1 MTFSGFFFL
10 VPKIVR
16 SSPLIFI
23 LGDITF
29 YFGDHSGVMLG
40 HLGFFFGELIFGGH
54 LKLQS
59 VKILRPFLSFPF
71 LSFPSSPLLPPKTTG

>member
-1 MTFSGFFFL
+1 M
-10 VPKIVR
+10 
-16 SSPLIFI
+16 I

-29 YFGDHSGVMLG
+29 YFGDHSGVIDVGASWL
-40 HLGFFFGELIFGGH
+40 FFGRRMIFGGH